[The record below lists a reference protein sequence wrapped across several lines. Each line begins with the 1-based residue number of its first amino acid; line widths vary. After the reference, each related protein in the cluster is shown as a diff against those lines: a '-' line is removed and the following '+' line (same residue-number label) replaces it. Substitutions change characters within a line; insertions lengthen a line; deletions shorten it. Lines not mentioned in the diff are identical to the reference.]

1 MGRVGPVVASRGTET
16 ESERAKREEEKGRGK
31 VRLSIM
37 SEGDWVTANVLLL
50 LLFCLGSLGPELHHT
65 RSTFAF
71 FAPVPATSDARPL
84 VIETASPSIW
94 TGRE

>member
-1 MGRVGPVVASRGTET
+1 MGRVGPVVASRET
-16 ESERAKREEEKGRGK
+16 ESERARREEEKGRGK

-50 LLFCLGSLGPELHHT
+50 LLLFCLGSLRPELHHT

-71 FAPVPATSDARPL
+71 FRPSPCNFGCPASCH
-84 VIETASPSIW
+84 
-94 TGRE
+94 